1 MHDRES
7 SGRSTPVVRLD
18 GVHPTSER
26 DVSSSTCTFTNA
38 RGQQLSA
45 RLERPAGPIRATA
58 VFAHCFTCS
67 KDLRAVR
74 RIASALRQRGFAVLS
89 FDFAGL
95 GASEG
100 ELAAATFTSD
110 VEDLVAAAAYL
121 GEQIAPPALLVG
133 HSLGGAAVLAAAA
146 RLDHVTAVATVA
158 APADVDH
165 VLHLLDDD
173 DLERIRDKGSAEVTI
188 AGRTFTIGSQLVD
201 DLGTHTLLDT
211 VAGLDASLLFLHSPI
226 DATVGIDNAAQLFK
240 AARHPRSF
248 VSLDDADHL
257 LTDEADARYAA
268 EVIAAWADRY
278 LPDQP
283 LPQEEA
289 DDDASGDDDVAR
301 TYGDKRVVAVNTD
314 GLRAELRARG
324 FEFTV
329 DEPRSAGGTEQGP
342 TPYDHVA
349 AALGSCTV
357 LTLRMYADRKDW
369 PLEEIRAE
377 VFHENVHAEDCENC
391 EHGEGNIGVLTRTI
405 TLTGDLDDDQRQRL
419 LRIADRC
426 PVHRTLEGQIEVHT
440 ELV

>member
-1 MHDRES
+1 M
-7 SGRSTPVVRLD
+7 P
-18 GVHPTSER
+18 
-26 DVSSSTCTFTNA
+26 SSTCSFTNA

-45 RLERPAGPIRATA
+45 RLERPGGPIRATA

-74 RIASALRQRGFAVLS
+74 RIGSALRQRGFAVLS

-100 ELAAATFTSD
+100 DLAAATFTSD
-110 VEDLVAAAAYL
+110 VEDLMAAASYL
-121 GEQIAPPALLVG
+121 GEEIAPPALLVG

-146 RLDHVTAVATVA
+146 RLDHVTAVATIA

-165 VLHLLDDD
+165 VLHLLDDE

-188 AGRTFTIGSQLVD
+188 AGRSFTIGSALVD

-211 VAGLDASLLFLHSPI
+211 VAGLDASLLFLHSPV
-226 DATVGIDNAAQLFK
+226 DETVGIDNAAKLFT

-257 LTDEADARYAA
+257 LTDEADARYVA
-268 EVIAAWADRY
+268 EVVAAWADRY
-278 LPDQP
+278 LPAGP
-283 LPQEEA
+283 LPPEA
-289 DDDASGDDDVAR
+289 QSDDQDDVAR
-301 TYGDKRVVAVNTD
+301 TYDDRRVVATNTD
-314 GLRAELRARG
+314 GLQARVRARG

-369 PLEEIRAE
+369 PLEEVRAE
-377 VFHENVHAEDCENC
+377 VFHENVHAEDCEDC
-391 EHGEGNIGVLTRTI
+391 EHREGDIGVLTRTI
-405 TLTGDLDDDQRQRL
+405 TLTGDLDDEQRQRL
-419 LRIADRC
+419 RRIADRC
-426 PVHRTLEGQIEVHT
+426 PVHRTLEGRIEIHT
-440 ELV
+440 EMA